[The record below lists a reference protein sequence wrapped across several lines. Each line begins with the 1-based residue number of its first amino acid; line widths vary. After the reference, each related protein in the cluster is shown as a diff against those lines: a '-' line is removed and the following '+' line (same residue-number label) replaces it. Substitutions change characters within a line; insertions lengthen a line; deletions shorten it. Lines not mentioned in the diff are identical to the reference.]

1 MIQTLKN
8 LIPQMIEEWEDMQ
21 NAYYPDR
28 KGQFGFLVS
37 IVSQMEEV
45 ERILE
50 IGAGTGKL
58 SKMLMDRN
66 PGASVTLVDFDDIM
80 LEMAKYNLREFD
92 KNAKFSKRDLKNSE
106 WVEGIP
112 KNLSA
117 VVSTYTFHVLPD
129 KRRPEVYSEI
139 YSMLKKGGLFICVDE
154 VDSNFQGFNTICQ
167 KALEKV
173 RDNERVRE
181 LSGDWKDFWSRV
193 GKRMGKENYA
203 ADMLQHTY
211 PDGTTNLGT
220 LDSQFKML
228 KEAGFDKVECFYRD
242 LSIVMYGGMKE

>member
-28 KGQFGFLVS
+28 RGQLGFLVS

-45 ERILE
+45 DKVLE
-50 IGAGTGKL
+50 IGAGTGNL
-58 SKMLMDRN
+58 SKMLIDRT
-66 PGASVTLVDFDDIM
+66 PGSSVIVVDFDEIM
-80 LEMAKYNLREFD
+80 LEMAKYNLRDFD
-92 KNAKFSKRDLKNSE
+92 NNAKFLKRDLKDSE
-106 WVEGIP
+106 WLKGIP

-117 VVSTYTFHVLPD
+117 VVSAYTFHVLSD
-129 KRRPEVYSEI
+129 KRRQDVYSEI
-139 YSMLKKGGLFICVDE
+139 YGMLKEGGLFICIDE
-154 VDSNFQGFNTICQ
+154 VDSDFYEFEAICQ
-167 KALEKV
+167 NVLENI
-173 RDNERVRE
+173 RDNARVRE

-193 GKRMGKENYA
+193 GKRMGKEDYA
-203 ADMLQHTY
+203 EDVLKHTY
-211 PDGTTNLGT
+211 PEGTTNLGT
-220 LDSQFKML
+220 LDSQLALL